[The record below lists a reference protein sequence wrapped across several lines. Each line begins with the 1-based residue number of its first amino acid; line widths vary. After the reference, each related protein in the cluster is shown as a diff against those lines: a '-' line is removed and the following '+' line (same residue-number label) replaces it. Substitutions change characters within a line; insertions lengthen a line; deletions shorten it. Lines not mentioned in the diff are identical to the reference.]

1 MKHVKNYVAKVALVM
16 TVLFAVSSCDI
27 FDLDIN
33 KNPNAPTTVTP
44 DLLLPQVMLNGSY
57 GMQTLANNG
66 DGFVGASITWN
77 DSHGLQFT
85 SFTGTW
91 SYFYANI
98 LKNLDG
104 VLKYVEANATV
115 TDGLVDG
122 AADGGPLARYY
133 GVAQILKAYYFS
145 ALVDSWGDVPYFT
158 AFNADNVATP
168 EQNPVYDDAA
178 AVYTDLLGLLDKA
191 VTNLSVTS
199 SINLGAADP
208 IYGGSTSSWQ
218 RAARSLKVRLL
229 LQVRNNPGAV
239 GVTDVN
245 AEIGAL
251 VTAGVISSTAQDWQF
266 QYGTTNVPD
275 YRHPWYQ
282 SGYAGATNN
291 FTYMMHE
298 QMVEML
304 VNKDPRWL
312 LYYKRQTKTIL
323 NPDNPDE
330 RNTMPCVQTQGCT
343 YGYVPLSAASVGK
356 LYVGRDGFPPGDPND
371 TGDALVTTAD
381 PAALT
386 TAEKEFLAGVFGR
399 DRGDIS
405 GIPADPPLRTG
416 MGTWPAAGFYDD
428 VNPTIRKMG
437 GNRAYAKGI
446 FVMIGYY
453 NMQLYLAE
461 RELVF
466 GTTAAART
474 HFQNAMTAQMDK
486 VYAFAQSIDA
496 SAISSTANAPAN
508 YKVVTPYSTA
518 TRDAYI
524 TARLAQFDAAATANG
539 RMDVIMREA
548 AIMNFGNGMD
558 TWNSFRRTGLPVL
571 TQPLVHTRQFTLR
584 LPYSQTELTLN
595 TNAPSPA
602 PEWDNPANK
611 LFWDNIGYQFPN

>member
-1 MKHVKNYVAKVALVM
+1 MKHVKNYMAKVALVM
-16 TVLFAVSSCDI
+16 TVLFAVSSCDV

-33 KNPNAPTTVTP
+33 TNPNSPTTVTP

-57 GMQTLANNG
+57 GMQTLANSA
-66 DGFVGASITWN
+66 DGFIGASITTA
-77 DSHGLQFT
+77 DSHGLAYT
-85 SFTGTW
+85 SYTGTW

-104 VLKYVEANATV
+104 VFKYVEANATV
-115 TDGLVDG
+115 SGGLVDG
-122 AADGGPLARYY
+122 AAAGGPLARYY

-178 AVYTDLLGLLDKA
+178 AIYTDILAMLDNA
-191 VTNLSVTS
+191 ITNLGVTS
-199 SINLGAADP
+199 SVNLGVADP
-208 IYGGSTSSWQ
+208 MYAGSIASWQ

-239 GVTDVN
+239 GVTDVS
-245 AEIGAL
+245 ADIAAL
-251 VTAGVISSTAQDWQF
+251 VAAGVITSTAQDWQF
-266 QYGTTNVPD
+266 QYGTTVVPD

-282 SGYAGATNN
+282 AGYGGAANN
-291 FTYMMHE
+291 FTYMQHE
-298 QMVEML
+298 KMVEML

-312 LYYKRQTKTIL
+312 LYYKRQTKVTL

-343 YGYVPLSAASVGK
+343 YGYAPLSPSVMAK
-356 LYVGRDGFPPGDPND
+356 LFAGADGDPGTPGD
-371 TGDALVTTAD
+371 AVISSAD
-381 PAALT
+381 PALIT
-386 TAEKEFLAGVFGR
+386 TLEKEFLAGVFGR

-416 MGTWPAAGFYDD
+416 MGTWPAAGYYDD
-428 VNPTIRKMG
+428 VNPTTRKMG
-437 GNRAYAKGI
+437 GNRAYARGI

-453 NMQLYLAE
+453 NVQLYLAE
-461 RELVF
+461 NELTRAGGSV
-466 GTTAAART
+466 AVART

-486 VYAFAQSIDA
+486 VFAFANSIDGA
-496 SAISSTANAPAN
+496 AISSAANAPAN
-508 YKVVTPYSTA
+508 YRIVTPYSTGA
-518 TRDAYI
+518 RDAYI
-524 TARLAQFDAAATANG
+524 AARLAQYDAASAAG
-539 RMDVIMREA
+539 KLDIMMREA
-548 AIMNFGNGMD
+548 AIMNFGNGTD
-558 TWNSFRRTGLPVL
+558 TWNGFRRTGYPVL
-571 TQPLVHTRQFTLR
+571 TAPLEHTRQFTLR

-602 PEWDNPANK
+602 PEWDLPANK
-611 LFWDNIGYQFPN
+611 LFWDIIGYQFPN